1 MKQLKYFLILFLVPM
16 MAFAFTG
23 CSSDD
28 DDNDGGKKSSS
39 SIVGTW
45 RYNFSTGYQIVT
57 FNSNGTGSMREHDNY
72 DGMDYTDYFRY
83 SYNKSAGFISVIYD
97 DDDIEYYTVR
107 SVTSSELIVI
117 DEDGDTIRLVR
128 IGN

>member
-1 MKQLKYFLILFLVPM
+1 MLLLVPM
-16 MAFAFTG
+16 MAVAFTG

-72 DGMDYTDYFRY
+72 DGMDDTDYFRY
-83 SYNKSAGFISVIYD
+83 SYNKSAGLISIIYD
-97 DDDIEYYTVR
+97 DDEMEFFTVR
-107 SVTSSELIVI
+107 SVTSSELIVS
-117 DEDGDTIRLVR
+117 DEDGEIMRLVR
-128 IGN
+128 IGS